1 MFKIAKR
8 NLPELLKAI
17 AAQQE
22 LYLPV
27 NISGQT
33 NFAVWTEGTEAD
45 LDTLKT
51 VKSPKD
57 MFFPQS
63 ETLYTVRRDHK
74 KLSIEPRRSGA
85 RSSWRSA

>member
-8 NLPELLKAI
+8 NLPELFKAI
-17 AAQQE
+17 AAQQA

-57 MFFPQS
+57 MFFMPNATNFCS
-63 ETLYTVRRDHK
+63 RSACG
-74 KLSIEPRRSGA
+74 SIESFFC
-85 RSSWRSA
+85 SLLTV